1 MRPDPST
8 SLSLQSRRMLCT
20 TVAVGLAALAT
31 PAMAQ
36 SQPRS
41 QDAPALRYLD
51 WNGRPEPV
59 AMARATPATRGQVP
73 ALRPAAPVIPHAGS
87 QSMAAVPQLRPVT
100 PLLPGR
106 SVDADGR
113 PGLTPA
119 DAFFTPPVQ
128 TRTQPASVI
137 VTPAPVRTVTP
148 VQTPP
153 PPPPVR
159 QMTESAPARVQPA
172 PQPAPQTAPVP
183 VPQPAPTPAPPPA
196 RPAEWAD
203 DPMAPRADAL
213 IWSVGQPQSTL
224 PQVTQPRAT
233 QPQAPQPQAAQP
245 QASPAQPGAQAQ
257 TERSADGA
265 RYYSVHRQNGRQPDR
280 AVLPE
285 QVYLDALPVQMD
297 QTPTSPSMAE
307 PPGPPQ
313 LVRNP
318 DGTVRRTTGE
328 SSSSAASRQ

>member
-8 SLSLQSRRMLCT
+8 SLSRPGRLLG
-20 TVAVGLAALAT
+20 AAAALGLTVVAM
-31 PAMAQ
+31 PAVA
-36 SQPRS
+36 

-59 AMARATPATRGQVP
+59 AMARATPTVRGDVP

-87 QSMAAVPQLRPVT
+87 QSMAAVPQLRPAT
-100 PLLPGR
+100 PFLPGR
-106 SVDADGR
+106 SVDANGR

-119 DAFFTPPVQ
+119 DAFFAPPPAQ
-128 TRTQPASVI
+128 SRPQPAQ
-137 VTPAPVRTVTP
+137 VTVAPTPVRTVAAPVETP
-148 VQTPP
+148 PPP

-159 QMTESAPARVQPA
+159 QMPEPPPARTQPA
-172 PQPAPQTAPVP
+172 PQPAPA
-183 VPQPAPTPAPPPA
+183 PAPAAYSAPATAPA

-203 DPMAPRADAL
+203 DPMAPRSDAL
-213 IWSVGQPQSTL
+213 IWSVGQPQPPAS
-224 PQVTQPRAT
+224 
-233 QPQAPQPQAAQP
+233 QPQTAP
-245 QASPAQPGAQAQ
+245 AQAQ
-257 TERSADGA
+257 TRAPAPAPAQARTEPSSQGA

-297 QTPTSPSMAE
+297 QTPTSPNMAE

-313 LVRNP
+313 QVRNP

-328 SSSSAASRQ
+328 SASSAASRQ

>member
-8 SLSLQSRRMLCT
+8 SLSRPGRLLG
-20 TVAVGLAALAT
+20 AAAALGLTVVAM
-31 PAMAQ
+31 PAVA
-36 SQPRS
+36 

-59 AMARATPATRGQVP
+59 AMARATPTTRGDVP

-87 QSMAAVPQLRPVT
+87 QSMAAAPQLRPAT

-119 DAFFTPPVQ
+119 DAFFAPPAR
-128 TRTQPASVI
+128 TRTQP
-137 VTPAPVRTVTP
+137 TPAAVVPAPTPVRTVAAPLETP
-148 VQTPP
+148 PPP

-159 QMTESAPARVQPA
+159 QMPEPPPARVQPA
-172 PQPAPQTAPVP
+172 PQPAPA
-183 VPQPAPTPAPPPA
+183 PA

-203 DPMAPRADAL
+203 DPNAPRSDAL
-213 IWSVGQPQSTL
+213 IWSVGQPQ
-224 PQVTQPRAT
+224 P
-233 QPQAPQPQAAQP
+233 AQP
-245 QASPAQPGAQAQ
+245 QPAPVQAQ
-257 TERSADGA
+257 TRAPAPAQARPEPSAQGA

-297 QTPTSPSMAE
+297 ETPTSPNMAE

-328 SSSSAASRQ
+328 SASSAASRQ

>member
-1 MRPDPST
+1 MRPDLST
-8 SLSLQSRRMLCT
+8 SLTPSRPLLCAAVT
-20 TVAVGLAALAT
+20 VGLAAVAMPALA
-31 PAMAQ
+31 
-36 SQPRS
+36 

-59 AMARATPATRGQVP
+59 AMARATPAPRGDVP

-87 QSMAAVPQLRPVT
+87 QSMATVPQLRPAR

-106 SVDADGR
+106 SVEANGR

-119 DAFFTPPVQ
+119 DAFFAPPPV
-128 TRTQPASVI
+128 PALPRAIPVSAPLPAAPPRAV
-137 VTPAPVRTVTP
+137 PAPVDAPTPPTP
-148 VQTPP
+148 V
-153 PPPPVR
+153 
-159 QMTESAPARVQPA
+159 RVQPA
-172 PQPAPQTAPVP
+172 PSTA
-183 VPQPAPTPAPPPA
+183 PAPPAAPA

-213 IWSVGQPQSTL
+213 IWSVGQPR
-224 PQVTQPRAT
+224 PPAPQPRAEARS
-233 QPQAPQPQAAQP
+233 PAPGPMPDPGSVPA
-245 QASPAQPGAQAQ
+245 QASAPARPEAASG
-257 TERSADGA
+257 SA

-285 QVYLDALPVQMD
+285 PVYLDALPVEMD
-297 QTPTSPSMAE
+297 QTPTSPNMAE

-328 SSSSAASRQ
+328 SASSAASRQ

>member
-1 MRPDPST
+1 MRSDPST
-8 SLSLQSRRMLCT
+8 SLTPSRLLLCAT
-20 TVAVGLAALAT
+20 AALGLAAFAM
-31 PAMAQ
+31 PAVA
-36 SQPRS
+36 

-59 AMARATPATRGQVP
+59 GMARATPGPRSGAP

-87 QSMAAVPQLRPVT
+87 QSMATVPQLRPAT

-106 SVDADGR
+106 SVDANGR

-119 DAFFTPPVQ
+119 DAFFAPPPAPSHP
-128 TRTQPASVI
+128 QPAPTAAVP
-137 VTPAPVRTVTP
+137 VPAPVRTVAAP
-148 VQTPP
+148 VETPP
-153 PPPPVR
+153 PPPPPAR
-159 QMTESAPARVQPA
+159 PMPEPQPARVP
-172 PQPAPQTAPVP
+172 P
-183 VPQPAPTPAPPPA
+183 VPQPAPQPQPAPA

-203 DPMAPRADAL
+203 DPMAPRSDAL
-213 IWSVGQPQSTL
+213 IWSVGQPQAS
-224 PQVTQPRAT
+224 
-233 QPQAPQPQAAQP
+233 QPQAQTRA
-245 QASPAQPGAQAQ
+245 PAPTPAPTPAPAPAPAPTPAPAQAQ
-257 TERSADGA
+257 TRTEAAVGGA

-285 QVYLDALPVQMD
+285 PVYLDALPVQMD
-297 QTPTSPSMAE
+297 QIPTSPNMAE

-328 SSSSAASRQ
+328 SASSAASRQ

>member
-8 SLSLQSRRMLCT
+8 SLSRPGRLLG
-20 TVAVGLAALAT
+20 AAAALGLTVVAM
-31 PAMAQ
+31 PAVA
-36 SQPRS
+36 

-59 AMARATPATRGQVP
+59 AMARATPSARGEVP

-87 QSMAAVPQLRPVT
+87 QSMAAVPQLRPAT

-119 DAFFTPPVQ
+119 DAFFAPPAR
-128 TRTQPASVI
+128 TLTQP
-137 VTPAPVRTVTP
+137 TPAAVVPAPTPVRTVAAP
-148 VQTPP
+148 VETPP
-153 PPPPVR
+153 PPPPAPVR
-159 QMTESAPARVQPA
+159 QMPEPPPARVQPA
-172 PQPAPQTAPVP
+172 PQPAPA
-183 VPQPAPTPAPPPA
+183 PA

-203 DPMAPRADAL
+203 DPNAPRSDAL
-213 IWSVGQPQSTL
+213 IWSVGQPQ
-224 PQVTQPRAT
+224 P
-233 QPQAPQPQAAQP
+233 AQP
-245 QASPAQPGAQAQ
+245 QPAPVQAQ
-257 TERSADGA
+257 TRAPAPAQARPEPSTQGA

-297 QTPTSPSMAE
+297 ETPTSPNMAE

-328 SSSSAASRQ
+328 SASSAASRQ

>member
-8 SLSLQSRRMLCT
+8 SLSRPGRLLG
-20 TVAVGLAALAT
+20 AAAALGLTVVAM
-31 PAMAQ
+31 PAVA
-36 SQPRS
+36 

-59 AMARATPATRGQVP
+59 AMARATPNARGEVP

-87 QSMAAVPQLRPVT
+87 QSMAAAPQLRPAT

-119 DAFFTPPVQ
+119 DAFFAPPAR
-128 TRTQPASVI
+128 TRTQPS
-137 VTPAPVRTVTP
+137 PAAVVPAPTPVRTVAAPVETP
-148 VQTPP
+148 PPP

-159 QMTESAPARVQPA
+159 QMPEPPPARVQPA
-172 PQPAPQTAPVP
+172 PQPAPA
-183 VPQPAPTPAPPPA
+183 PA

-203 DPMAPRADAL
+203 DPNAPRSDAL
-213 IWSVGQPQSTL
+213 IWSVGQPQ
-224 PQVTQPRAT
+224 P
-233 QPQAPQPQAAQP
+233 AQP
-245 QASPAQPGAQAQ
+245 QPAPVQAQ
-257 TERSADGA
+257 TRAPAPAPAQARPEPSAQGA

-297 QTPTSPSMAE
+297 ETPTSPNMAE

-328 SSSSAASRQ
+328 SASSAASRQ

>member
-1 MRPDPST
+1 MRPDPSK
-8 SLSLQSRRMLCT
+8 SLSLSRPLLAA
-20 TVAVGLAALAT
+20 TVALGLTAVAAPALA
-31 PAMAQ
+31 
-36 SQPRS
+36 

-51 WNGRPEPV
+51 WNGRPAPV
-59 AMARATPATRGQVP
+59 AMARATPTVRGDTP

-87 QSMAAVPQLRPVT
+87 QSMAAVPQLRPAT

-119 DAFFTPPVQ
+119 DAFFAPPPVPS
-128 TRTQPASVI
+128 RARPEAAPVPARPA
-137 VTPAPVRTVTP
+137 PAPVQAVAAP
-148 VQTPP
+148 IEAPP
-153 PPPPVR
+153 QPVR
-159 QMTESAPARVQPA
+159 QLPEPPPARIQPA
-172 PQPAPQTAPVP
+172 PQPAPA
-183 VPQPAPTPAPPPA
+183 PAPATYSAPATAPA

-203 DPMAPRADAL
+203 DPNAPRPDAL
-213 IWSVGQPQSTL
+213 IWSVGQPQ
-224 PQVTQPRAT
+224 P
-233 QPQAPQPQAAQP
+233 AQP
-245 QASPAQPGAQAQ
+245 QPAPAQVQ
-257 TERSADGA
+257 TRAPAPPPPARTESTAGGA

-285 QVYLDALPVQMD
+285 PVYLDALPVELD
-297 QTPTSPSMAE
+297 ETPTSPSMAE

-328 SSSSAASRQ
+328 SASSIASRQ

>member
-8 SLSLQSRRMLCT
+8 SLSSLSRRLLGMT
-20 TVAVGLAALAT
+20 TALVFATLAMPAVA
-31 PAMAQ
+31 
-36 SQPRS
+36 

-59 AMARATPATRGQVP
+59 AMARATPNAGGDVP
-73 ALRPAAPVIPHAGS
+73 ALRRAAPVIPHAGS
-87 QSMAAVPQLRPVT
+87 QSMAAVPQLRPAT

-119 DAFFTPPVQ
+119 DAFFAPPPLQ
-128 TRTQPASVI
+128 SRGQPAP
-137 VTPAPVRTVTP
+137 VTASPAPVRSVAAP
-148 VQTPP
+148 VETPP
-153 PPPPVR
+153 PAPPPPVR
-159 QMTESAPARVQPA
+159 QMPEPPPARVQPA
-172 PQPAPQTAPVP
+172 LQPAPAPASA
-183 VPQPAPTPAPPPA
+183 PAPAPAAA

-203 DPMAPRADAL
+203 DPMAPRPDAL
-213 IWSVGQPQSTL
+213 IWSVGQPQPPARQ
-224 PQVTQPRAT
+224 PQAT
-233 QPQAPQPQAAQP
+233 QPQPTQHPAPT
-245 QASPAQPGAQAQ
+245 AQ
-257 TERSADGA
+257 TRAPAPTQARTEPSAGGA

-285 QVYLDALPVQMD
+285 QVYLDALPVEMD
-297 QTPTSPSMAE
+297 ETPTSPNMAE

-328 SSSSAASRQ
+328 SASSAASRQ

>member
-8 SLSLQSRRMLCT
+8 SLSRPGRLLG
-20 TVAVGLAALAT
+20 AAAALGLTVVAM
-31 PAMAQ
+31 PALA
-36 SQPRS
+36 

-59 AMARATPATRGQVP
+59 AMARATPNARGEVP
-73 ALRPAAPVIPHAGS
+73 ALRRAAPVIPHAGS
-87 QSMAAVPQLRPVT
+87 QSMAAVPQLRPAT

-106 SVDADGR
+106 SVDASGR

-119 DAFFTPPVQ
+119 DAFFAPPQVQ
-128 TRTQPASVI
+128 PRTQPAP
-137 VTPAPVRTVTP
+137 VTVAPVRSVVAPVETP
-148 VQTPP
+148 PPP

-159 QMTESAPARVQPA
+159 QMPEPPPARVQPA
-172 PQPAPQTAPVP
+172 PQPAPAPAAYSA
-183 VPQPAPTPAPPPA
+183 PAPAPA

-203 DPMAPRADAL
+203 DPNAPRPDAL
-213 IWSVGQPQSTL
+213 IWSVGQPQPAQS
-224 PQVTQPRAT
+224 QPT
-233 QPQAPQPQAAQP
+233 QPQPAAQP
-245 QASPAQPGAQAQ
+245 RPQPSVQLQPQ

-297 QTPTSPSMAE
+297 QTPTSPNMAE

-328 SSSSAASRQ
+328 SASSAASRQ

>member
-8 SLSLQSRRMLCT
+8 SRALQSRRLLCATVALGLT
-20 TVAVGLAALAT
+20 TVAM
-31 PAMAQ
+31 PAVAQ
-36 SQPRS
+36 
-41 QDAPALRYLD
+41 DVPALRYLD

-59 AMARATPATRGQVP
+59 AMARATPATRGQAP
-73 ALRPAAPVIPHAGS
+73 ALRPASPVIPHAGS

-119 DAFFTPPVQ
+119 DAFFTPPTR
-128 TRTQPASVI
+128 TRTQPAQ
-137 VTPAPVRTVTP
+137 VTVAAAPVRTVAAP
-148 VQTPP
+148 VETP

-159 QMTESAPARVQPA
+159 QMPDSQPTRA
-172 PQPAPQTAPVP
+172 QP
-183 VPQPAPTPAPPPA
+183 VPQPAQTPAQAPA

-203 DPMAPRADAL
+203 DPRAPRADAL
-213 IWSVGQPQSTL
+213 IWSVGQPQ
-224 PQVTQPRAT
+224 PQAVQPQAT
-233 QPQAPQPQAAQP
+233 QPPRAPQPQPA
-245 QASPAQPGAQAQ
+245 PAQPRPQAQA
-257 TERSADGA
+257 ERAPQSA
-265 RYYSVHRQNGRQPDR
+265 RYYSVHRQNGRQPDP

-285 QVYLDALPVQMD
+285 QVYLDALPIQMD
-297 QTPTSPSMAE
+297 QTPTSPNLAE

-328 SSSSAASRQ
+328 SARSAASRQ

>member
-8 SLSLQSRRMLCT
+8 SLSRPGRLLG
-20 TVAVGLAALAT
+20 AAAALGLTVVAM
-31 PAMAQ
+31 PAVA
-36 SQPRS
+36 

-59 AMARATPATRGQVP
+59 AMARATPSARGDVP

-87 QSMAAVPQLRPVT
+87 QSMAAVPQLRPAT

-119 DAFFTPPVQ
+119 DAFFAPPPVQ
-128 TRTQPASVI
+128 SRSQPA
-137 VTPAPVRTVTP
+137 PAPARTVAAP
-148 VQTPP
+148 VEAPT
-153 PPPPVR
+153 PVR
-159 QMTESAPARVQPA
+159 QMPEPPPARAQPA
-172 PQPAPQTAPVP
+172 PQPAPAPAPVAYSA
-183 VPQPAPTPAPPPA
+183 PAPAPA

-203 DPMAPRADAL
+203 DPNAPRSDAL
-213 IWSVGQPQSTL
+213 IWSVGQPQPPSRQ
-224 PQVTQPRAT
+224 PQAT
-233 QPQAPQPQAAQP
+233 QPQPTQPQPAP
-245 QASPAQPGAQAQ
+245 TQAQ
-257 TERSADGA
+257 TRAPAPAQARTEPSPQGA

-297 QTPTSPSMAE
+297 QTPTSPNMAE

-328 SSSSAASRQ
+328 STSSAASRQ

>member
-8 SLSLQSRRMLCT
+8 SLSRPGRLLG
-20 TVAVGLAALAT
+20 AAAALGLTVVAM
-31 PAMAQ
+31 PAVA
-36 SQPRS
+36 

-59 AMARATPATRGQVP
+59 AMARATPTVRGDVP

-87 QSMAAVPQLRPVT
+87 QSMAAVPQLRPAT

-119 DAFFTPPVQ
+119 DAFFAPPPVQ
-128 TRTQPASVI
+128 SRPQPG
-137 VTPAPVRTVTP
+137 PAPARTVAAP
-148 VQTPP
+148 VEAPT
-153 PPPPVR
+153 PVR
-159 QMTESAPARVQPA
+159 QMPEPPPARVQPA
-172 PQPAPQTAPVP
+172 PQPVAQPVP
-183 VPQPAPTPAPPPA
+183 MPVSAPAPA

-203 DPMAPRADAL
+203 DPNAPRADAL
-213 IWSVGQPQSTL
+213 IWSVGQPQPQPAL
-224 PQVTQPRAT
+224 PQATQQPPASQPQATPTQPR
-233 QPQAPQPQAAQP
+233 P
-245 QASPAQPGAQAQ
+245 QPGAQA
-257 TERSADGA
+257 ERAPQGA

-297 QTPTSPSMAE
+297 QTPTSPNMAE

-328 SSSSAASRQ
+328 STSSAASRQ

>member
-8 SLSLQSRRMLCT
+8 SLSRPGRLLG
-20 TVAVGLAALAT
+20 AAAALGLTVVAM
-31 PAMAQ
+31 PAVA
-36 SQPRS
+36 

-59 AMARATPATRGQVP
+59 AMARATPSARGDVP

-87 QSMAAVPQLRPVT
+87 QSMAAVPQLRPAT

-119 DAFFTPPVQ
+119 DAFFAPPPVQ
-128 TRTQPASVI
+128 SRPQPAQ
-137 VTPAPVRTVTP
+137 VTVAPAPVRTVAAPVETP
-148 VQTPP
+148 PPPP

-159 QMTESAPARVQPA
+159 QMPEPPPARVQPA
-172 PQPAPQTAPVP
+172 PQPAPAPAPVAYS
-183 VPQPAPTPAPPPA
+183 VPAPAPA

-203 DPMAPRADAL
+203 DPNAPRADAL
-213 IWSVGQPQSTL
+213 IWSVGQPQPQPAL
-224 PQVTQPRAT
+224 PQAT
-233 QPQAPQPQAAQP
+233 QQPPASQPQAAPTQP
-245 QASPAQPGAQAQ
+245 RPQPGAQA
-257 TERSADGA
+257 ERAPQGA

-297 QTPTSPSMAE
+297 QTPTSPNMAE

-328 SSSSAASRQ
+328 ATSSAASRQ

>member
-1 MRPDPST
+1 MRPEPST
-8 SLSLQSRRMLCT
+8 SLSLSRPLLAA
-20 TVAVGLAALAT
+20 TVALGLTAVAVPALA
-31 PAMAQ
+31 
-36 SQPRS
+36 

-51 WNGRPEPV
+51 WNGRPAPV
-59 AMARATPATRGQVP
+59 AMARATETPRGTVP
-73 ALRPAAPVIPHAGS
+73 ALRPVSPVIPHAGS
-87 QSMAAVPQLRPVT
+87 QSMATVPQLRPAT

-119 DAFFTPPVQ
+119 DAFFAPSPVQ
-128 TRTQPASVI
+128 SRPQPA
-137 VTPAPVRTVTP
+137 P
-148 VQTPP
+148 
-153 PPPPVR
+153 
-159 QMTESAPARVQPA
+159 APARTVAGPVEAPTPVRPMPEPPPAPVQPA
-172 PQPAPQTAPVP
+172 PQPAPAPAPVAYSA
-183 VPQPAPTPAPPPA
+183 PAPAPA

-203 DPMAPRADAL
+203 DPNAPRSDAL
-213 IWSVGQPQSTL
+213 IWSVGQPQPQPAL
-224 PQVTQPRAT
+224 PQAT
-233 QPQAPQPQAAQP
+233 QQPPASQPQAAPTQP
-245 QASPAQPGAQAQ
+245 RPQPGARS
-257 TERSADGA
+257 ERAPQGA

-297 QTPTSPSMAE
+297 QTPTSPNMAA

-328 SSSSAASRQ
+328 STSSAASRQ

>member
-8 SLSLQSRRMLCT
+8 SLSLSRPLLAA
-20 TVAVGLAALAT
+20 TVALGLT
-31 PAMAQ
+31 AMAV
-36 SQPRS
+36 PARA

-51 WNGRPEPV
+51 WNGRPAPI
-59 AMARATPATRGQVP
+59 AMARATETPRGTVP
-73 ALRPAAPVIPHAGS
+73 ALRPVAPVIPHAGS
-87 QSMAAVPQLRPVT
+87 QSMATVPQLRPAT

-119 DAFFTPPVQ
+119 DAFF
-128 TRTQPASVI
+128 A
-137 VTPAPVRTVTP
+137 
-148 VQTPP
+148 
-153 PPPPVR
+153 PPPVPSR
-159 QMTESAPARVQPA
+159 PQPAPAPARTVAGPVEAPTPVRPMPEPPPARVQPA
-172 PQPAPQTAPVP
+172 PQPAPAPAPVAYSA
-183 VPQPAPTPAPPPA
+183 PAPAPA

-203 DPMAPRADAL
+203 DPNAPRSDAL
-213 IWSVGQPQSTL
+213 IWSVGQPQPPSRQ
-224 PQVTQPRAT
+224 PQAT
-233 QPQAPQPQAAQP
+233 QPQPTQPQPAP
-245 QASPAQPGAQAQ
+245 TQAQ
-257 TERSADGA
+257 TRAPAPAQVRTEPAAQGA

-285 QVYLDALPVQMD
+285 PVYLDALPVEMD
-297 QTPTSPSMAE
+297 ETPTSPSMAE

-328 SSSSAASRQ
+328 SAPSAASRQ